1 MEELRD
7 LAYPKTHV
15 ILLGYNTSHPESLE
29 NAQTTWQEELKEKA
43 AACEITKDAPCILVG
58 TMVITPQPPAPS
70 LSQLSTAAGAA
81 LQSDKRDDEAAAGN
95 LADTYVTAAQGWAV
109 RPTFTNLAAH

>member
-1 MEELRD
+1 MESLQH

-29 NAQTTWQEELKEKA
+29 KAQTTWQEELKDKA
-43 AACEITKDAPCILVG
+43 AVCEITKNAPCILVG
-58 TMVITPQPPAPS
+58 TMVTTPQPPAPS

-81 LQSDKRDDEAAAGN
+81 LQSDKRDDHAAAGN
-95 LADTYVTAAQGWAV
+95 PADTYVTAAQGWAV